1 MALGLALACSMQA
14 ALLAQWAVTA
24 GGAAASG
31 FHAWGGRAARAV
43 EATLGRE
50 DEPLTDTMNQPDAA
64 RAWAAPESCASI
76 SLRGVSLP
84 HGIGRH
90 SRLKNI
96 NLEVPPAPGPPPRG
110 WPRPPC
116 LDAAASAT
124 LPERSGAS

>member
-1 MALGLALACSMQA
+1 MQA

-64 RAWAAPESCASI
+64 RAWAAGPD
-76 SLRGVSLP
+76 SLP
-84 HGIGRH
+84 CTNGYGMLP
-90 SRLKNI
+90 SNI
-96 NLEVPPAPGPPPRG
+96 RRPNVAPTT
-110 WPRPPC
+110 PRP
-116 LDAAASAT
+116 
-124 LPERSGAS
+124 